1 MSATEY
7 DIHDELIQNECI
19 RLHTH
24 FKDRILQ
31 EKDFF
36 ELNNAVLR
44 ITEYIVKLER
54 ENCIRNIKTELTKED
69 IVVGKSLG
77 IEGQL
82 SQRRSRWT
90 K

>member
-1 MSATEY
+1 MSTTEY
-7 DIHDELIQNECI
+7 DIHDESIQKECI

-36 ELNNAVLR
+36 ELNNAVLE
-44 ITEYIVKLER
+44 IIKYIVKLER
-54 ENCIRNIKTELTKED
+54 ENCGLREYKKHP
-69 IVVGKSLG
+69 GKS
-77 IEGQL
+77 
-82 SQRRSRWT
+82 

>member
-7 DIHDELIQNECI
+7 DIHDELIQKECI

-36 ELNNAVLR
+36 ELNNAVLK

-54 ENCIRNIKTELTKED
+54 ENCGLKEKKSP
-69 IVVGKSLG
+69 GKSIFNVINHL
-77 IEGQL
+77 IIFRKEKQE
-82 SQRRSRWT
+82 
-90 K
+90 

>member
-36 ELNNAVLR
+36 ELAQRVSCRKEEVGGQN
-44 ITEYIVKLER
+44 EQ
-54 ENCIRNIKTELTKED
+54 IKSKPNVE
-69 IVVGKSLG
+69 
-77 IEGQL
+77 
-82 SQRRSRWT
+82 
-90 K
+90 

>member
-54 ENCIRNIKTELTKED
+54 ENCGLREYKKHRKEQTKED
-69 IVVGKSLG
+69 TTLVMSHGIVV
-77 IEGQL
+77 QL
-82 SQRRSRWT
+82 L
-90 K
+90 

>member
-7 DIHDELIQNECI
+7 DIHDESIQKECI

-36 ELNNAVLR
+36 ELNNAVLE
-44 ITEYIVKLER
+44 IIKYIVKLER
-54 ENCIRNIKTELTKED
+54 
-69 IVVGKSLG
+69 
-77 IEGQL
+77 
-82 SQRRSRWT
+82 
-90 K
+90 